1 MDRLALLARRARRAR
16 PDAIGQPPPTP
27 TVQVTV
33 NVHAAEP
40 RRHGS
45 VAPGRIGEYLSGSSR
60 YLHGDSRRKRQI
72 APYPG

>member
-1 MDRLALLARRARRAR
+1 MTRLELLRRRARRAR
-16 PDAIGQPPPTP
+16 ATAVGQPPPTP

-33 NVHAAEP
+33 NVHAPEP

-45 VAPGRIGEYLSGSSR
+45 ITPGRIGEHLSASSR
-60 YLHGDSRRKRQI
+60 YLHGGERRKRQI